1 MNTFKWITLPFVALL
16 ALGLAGCPP
25 TADDDDSSATSDD
38 DDATSDDDD
47 ATSDDDDS
55 SGDDDDSSG
64 DDDDSSGPGDF
75 AFRDDAASA
84 FTRVDR
90 AGMPAINTAVIAS
103 KDAFNAGEPADDL
116 ADFAGEVIASV
127 DYVHNGTGNMG
138 EFPGLNTALG
148 TLNLTPCGASATDPS
163 VGKCIDQALSVNALP
178 DTLTIDLTGAAGFPN
193 GRALADPV
201 IDVTLAVLLLD
212 LDVHAVTTFI
222 DLNGNGT
229 PLEAGDTLNPAAN
242 DVDFSTEF
250 PYLAP
255 AW

>member
-1 MNTFKWITLPFVALL
+1 MTLTKWLTLPFVALL

-25 TADDDDSSATSDD
+25 TSDDDDSSAMDD

-55 SGDDDDSSG
+55 AGDDDDSA
-64 DDDDSSGPGDF
+64 GPGPF
-75 AFRDDAASA
+75 VFRDDAPTA
-84 FTRVDR
+84 FSRVDR
-90 AGMPAINTAVIAS
+90 AGMPAINTAVISS
-103 KDAFNAGEPADDL
+103 KDDYNAGNPADDM
-116 ADFAGEVIASV
+116 ANFAGEVIASV
-127 DYVHNGTGNMG
+127 DYVHNGTGTAG
-138 EFPGLNTALG
+138 EFIGLDAALAS
-148 TLNLTPCGASATDPS
+148 LSLTPCGASDTDAS

-178 DTLTIDLTGAAGFPN
+178 DTLTIDLTADAGFPN

-212 LDVHAVTTFI
+212 LEVHPVTLFI

-242 DVDFSTEF
+242 DAAFSTEF